1 MDVLINLNLEKMET
15 KSKSS
20 PSDVEQKELS
30 KSRKH
35 ETIAR
40 SNRPEVF
47 CKKGILRNLANF
59 TGILRNF

>member
-1 MDVLINLNLEKMET
+1 MEA

-20 PSDVEQKELS
+20 LSDMEQKELS
-30 KSRKH
+30 KLRKH

-40 SNRPEVF
+40 SSRPEVF